1 MSGEMMREEDLSE
14 KDRELLTRAQ
24 KGLPLS
30 ATPFEDLGEELGVDG
45 DEVIERLKKL
55 KEGQLIRRI
64 GGVFDSKKMGW
75 ESTLLAAKVPEDKFY
90 EVAEQIN
97 EHQGVTHNYRR
108 DYDYNMWFTLSV
120 GPDKDLQEE
129 IEKLEEKTGYEFLQL
144 PKKKKYKLGVKLD
157 LSAEG
162 EK

>member
-1 MSGEMMREEDLSE
+1 MRGDDLAK
-14 KDRELLTRAQ
+14 KDRELLTKAQ
-24 KGLPLS
+24 KGLPVS
-30 ATPFEDLGEELGVDG
+30 TTPFEDLGKELGMGG

-55 KEGQLIRRI
+55 KEEKLIRRI

-75 ESTLLAAKVPEDKFY
+75 TSTLLAGKIPEDKFY
-90 EVAEQIN
+90 HVAEQIN

-108 DYDYNMWFTLSV
+108 DYKYNMWFTLSV

-129 IEKLEEKTGYEFLQL
+129 IEKLKEKTGYEFLQL

-162 EK
+162 K